1 MGKVTIEE
9 GDQKPVLAKIDDVSA
24 RTFKKASLL
33 LFTLAA
39 GMIVV
44 AIIWFSN
51 FMDLQ

>member
-1 MGKVTIEE
+1 MGKVTIDE
-9 GDQKPVLAKIDDVSA
+9 GEKTVYRYDASA

-51 FMDLQ
+51 FKGIQ

>member
-1 MGKVTIEE
+1 
-9 GDQKPVLAKIDDVSA
+9 
-24 RTFKKASLL
+24 

-51 FMDLQ
+51 FMDLQWR

>member
-9 GDQKPVLAKIDDVSA
+9 GDKTVYRYDASA
-24 RTFKKASLL
+24 STFKKAALI

-51 FMDLQ
+51 FMDLQWR